1 MGDGEVQGQGKRGCE
16 VPGVRL
22 YYSEVYRTRR
32 VVLLPRLTWQG
43 LVRCAVVVC
52 VCFCGREMEVPRTT
66 LGRRTSASF
75 REPAAQRARVAVDAG
90 ERATR
95 GERGERPTTA
105 SCPRKVGKVLQ

>member
-1 MGDGEVQGQGKRGCE
+1 MVKYKGKRGCE
-16 VPGVRL
+16 VLGVRL
-22 YYSEVYRTRR
+22 YCSEVYRTRR

-52 VCFCGREMEVPRTT
+52 LFLRDVVRRCP
-66 LGRRTSASF
+66 GRRSGRLLHPF
-75 REPAAQRARVAVDAG
+75 ENLQPNARVAVDAG

-105 SCPRKVGKVLQ
+105 SCPRKVGKVQQ